1 MGKLYLN
8 IFEWIQVPALMCVS
22 ATPLLN
28 RDKGVFKRVT
38 GVCSV
43 DYALC
48 SVDYALCSVDPPGSS
63 LVFDGWNVWTG
74 VEGSVSIALH

>member
-1 MGKLYLN
+1 M
-8 IFEWIQVPALMCVS
+8 PALMCVS
-22 ATPLLN
+22 ATPVLN

-48 SVDYALCSVDPPGSS
+48 SVDFALCSVDYAPCSVDSTGSS

>member
-1 MGKLYLN
+1 
-8 IFEWIQVPALMCVS
+8 MCVTVS
-22 ATPLLN
+22 ATPVLN

-38 GVCSV
+38 GV
-43 DYALC
+43 C